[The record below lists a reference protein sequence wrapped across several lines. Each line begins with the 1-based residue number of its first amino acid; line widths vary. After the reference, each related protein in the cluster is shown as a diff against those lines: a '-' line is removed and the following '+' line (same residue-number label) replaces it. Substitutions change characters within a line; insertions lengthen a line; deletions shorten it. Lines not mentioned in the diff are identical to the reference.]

1 MLQHIFDLGLLK
13 AVSSSIGF
21 LLDQTDPNL
30 TKQAL
35 IEIRLE
41 LSEPD
46 VIFRPPIDSNLV
58 GNFSDQIEGYV
69 EDVYQMCALIPRIAA
84 HKATQVNKG
93 TPGDDTPLDTPDKS
107 YADEVPPDTFDDKN
121 HSVLALKE
129 RHYKRVLQEERH
141 GMWIVCASDLKQGFN
156 LDTLCGIYLQYC
168 FFISGGRTSD
178 GNLQRRYFKPS
189 RVGADER
196 KFDETSHKGYP
207 SSKGTTEGVY
217 EASKCL
223 DRE

>member
-1 MLQHIFDLGLLK
+1 MLTSSSSNKSLYQVKPTFSILFRPNYIYQFTTYVLQMYIQHIIDIGLLK

-84 HKATQVNKG
+84 HKATMVNKG
-93 TPGDDTPLDTPDKS
+93 TPGDTPLDTPDKS

-121 HSVLALKE
+121 HSILALKE

-141 GMWIVCASDLKQGFN
+141 GKWTICILAVHN
-156 LDTLCGIYLQYC
+156 
-168 FFISGGRTSD
+168 
-178 GNLQRRYFKPS
+178 
-189 RVGADER
+189 
-196 KFDETSHKGYP
+196 
-207 SSKGTTEGVY
+207 
-217 EASKCL
+217 
-223 DRE
+223 

>member
-1 MLQHIFDLGLLK
+1 MYYNCILKHIFDIGLLK

-93 TPGDDTPLDTPDKS
+93 TPGDTPLDTPDKS

-121 HSVLALKE
+121 HSILALKE

-141 GMWIVCASDLKQGFN
+141 GKWTIC
-156 LDTLCGIYLQYC
+156 TLAVH
-168 FFISGGRTSD
+168 
-178 GNLQRRYFKPS
+178 N
-189 RVGADER
+189 
-196 KFDETSHKGYP
+196 
-207 SSKGTTEGVY
+207 
-217 EASKCL
+217 
-223 DRE
+223 

>member
-1 MLQHIFDLGLLK
+1 MLTSSLSNKSLCQVKLFRLYYFQISQNIFLRHSLYISLLKYIFDLGLLK

-30 TKQAL
+30 TKTAL

-84 HKATQVNKG
+84 HKATQINKG
-93 TPGDDTPLDTPDKS
+93 TPGDTPLDTPDKS

-141 GMWIVCASDLKQGFN
+141 GMWIICTSDLVIPKQ
-156 LDTLCGIYLQYC
+156 C
-168 FFISGGRTSD
+168 
-178 GNLQRRYFKPS
+178 
-189 RVGADER
+189 RVLLLVILL
-196 KFDETSHKGYP
+196 FH
-207 SSKGTTEGVY
+207 
-217 EASKCL
+217 
-223 DRE
+223 

>member
-1 MLQHIFDLGLLK
+1 MLTSSLSNKSLCQVKLFRLYYFQISRLSPLYCPNIFLQHSFYMSLLKYIFDLGLLK

-30 TKQAL
+30 TKTAL

-84 HKATQVNKG
+84 HKATQINKG
-93 TPGDDTPLDTPDKS
+93 TPGDTPLDTPDKS

-141 GMWIVCASDLKQGFN
+141 GMWIICTSDLVLILPIQKKSFVP
-156 LDTLCGIYLQYC
+156 
-168 FFISGGRTSD
+168 FIK
-178 GNLQRRYFKPS
+178 LLFP
-189 RVGADER
+189 
-196 KFDETSHKGYP
+196 
-207 SSKGTTEGVY
+207 
-217 EASKCL
+217 
-223 DRE
+223 

>member
-1 MLQHIFDLGLLK
+1 MSLLKYIFNLGLLK

-30 TKQAL
+30 TKTAL

-84 HKATQVNKG
+84 HKATQINKG
-93 TPGDDTPLDTPDKS
+93 TPGDTPLDTPDKS

-141 GMWIVCASDLKQGFN
+141 GMWIICTSDLVICS
-156 LDTLCGIYLQYC
+156 TVI
-168 FFISGGRTSD
+168 
-178 GNLQRRYFKPS
+178 
-189 RVGADER
+189 E
-196 KFDETSHKGYP
+196 
-207 SSKGTTEGVY
+207 
-217 EASKCL
+217 
-223 DRE
+223 